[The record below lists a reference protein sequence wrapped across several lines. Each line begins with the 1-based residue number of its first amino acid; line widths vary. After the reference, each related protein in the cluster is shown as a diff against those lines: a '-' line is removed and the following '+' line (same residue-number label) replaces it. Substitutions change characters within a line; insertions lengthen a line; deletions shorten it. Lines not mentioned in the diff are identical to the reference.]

1 MGRVRL
7 KYNTLDFLFGY
18 DGLVESQQRNDTVNA
33 KTIIDQYWTAPKGN
47 CYKLAIKS
55 IQRRIDNP
63 EKYGSVDD
71 ALKTIF
77 GHRLRI

>member
-1 MGRVRL
+1 M
-7 KYNTLDFLFGY
+7 
-18 DGLVESQQRNDTVNA
+18 NA

-63 EKYGSVDD
+63 EKYGSVND
-71 ALKTIF
+71 ALNTIF
-77 GHRLRI
+77 GHRLKFKS